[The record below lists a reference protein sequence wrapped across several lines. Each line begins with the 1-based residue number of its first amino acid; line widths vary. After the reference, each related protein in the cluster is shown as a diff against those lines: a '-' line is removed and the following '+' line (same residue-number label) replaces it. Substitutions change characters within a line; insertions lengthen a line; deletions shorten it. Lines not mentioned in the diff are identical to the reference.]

1 MSEEL
6 TPAKHKRNY
15 RNSPVI
21 GDTGISASP
30 AEVSVM
36 TQYAREI
43 FESKQ
48 VDLDDPEAVKS
59 TIIAYFNRCGELGLR
74 PGNLGMYA
82 ALGLSKQDVS
92 NAIHG
97 YSRKLSPQ
105 VIDVIKKGK
114 LALGTFRESLAL
126 SGKLN
131 PVTAIFW
138 GKNFDQMSDTHEIS
152 VSQRDILEQT
162 RSIEDIEA
170 ELKRVE
176 LDIPIDDFTEEDMN
190 L

>member
-6 TPAKHKRNY
+6 TPTKHKRNY

-21 GDTGISASP
+21 GDGGIVASP

-138 GKNFDQMSDTHEIS
+138 GKNFDSMSDTHEIN
-152 VSQRDILEQT
+152 VSQRDILEVQNT
-162 RSIEDIEA
+162 PEEIEDA
-170 ELKRVE
+170 LRKVE
-176 LDIPIDDFTEEDMN
+176 LDIPVDDFDENEV
-190 L
+190 

>member
-6 TPAKHKRNY
+6 KPIKTKRNY

-21 GDTGISASP
+21 GDGGITASP

-36 TQYAREI
+36 TQYAREV
-43 FESKQ
+43 FEAKQ

-152 VSQRDILEQT
+152 VSQRDTLTATNSPEEIDEM
-162 RSIEDIEA
+162 
-170 ELKRVE
+170 LKRVE
-176 LDIPIDDFTEEDMN
+176 LDIPVDDFDENEV
-190 L
+190 